1 MAKYSEKLGYNEWH
15 ITRMNWISALL
26 LCLPADLL
34 ENIWLAWRILYK
46 MPKWLAVMMKLGRNT
61 QKMLAAK
68 M

>member
-34 ENIWLAWRILYK
+34 ENIWL
-46 MPKWLAVMMKLGRNT
+46 V
-61 QKMLAAK
+61 
-68 M
+68 